1 MNFCTFSHF
10 LAAIFQE
17 LATLSCILQKNDLI
31 FPQAVSELRKK
42 VAALEAMKG
51 RPKQSGMLSKFLTCL
66 QGQEKDKVTFHV
78 C

>member
-10 LAAIFQE
+10 LADVFQE
-17 LATLSCILQKNDLI
+17 LATLSCILQKTDLI
-31 FPQAVSELRKK
+31 LPQAVSEFRKT

-51 RPKQSGMLSKFLTCL
+51 RPKQSGMLSKFLARL
-66 QGQEKDKVTFHV
+66 QGQEIDKVTFQV